1 MLRILIFWLQLVYFS
16 GLFEKIILHY
26 LLLHTCMKIVQAPT
40 ERKLEE
46 EIIALKREKGQ
57 LLCIDDGDAF
67 PMYKIQPQLL
77 AGELICEV
85 EDVESELLTKLPV
98 KACLS
103 VEQEEITS
111 IFFLD

>member
-1 MLRILIFWLQLVYFS
+1 M
-16 GLFEKIILHY
+16 FEKIILHY
-26 LLLHTCMKIVQAPT
+26 LLLHMKIVQAPT

-57 LLCIDDGDAF
+57 LLCIDDGEAF

-98 KACLS
+98 KACLT

-111 IFFLD
+111 ISFLD

>member
-1 MLRILIFWLQLVYFS
+1 MLRILIFWLQLVYFK

-26 LLLHTCMKIVQAPT
+26 LLLHMKIVQAPT

-46 EIIALKREKGQ
+46 EIIALKREKRQ
-57 LLCIDDGDAF
+57 LLCIDDGEAF

-111 IFFLD
+111 ISFLD

>member
-1 MLRILIFWLQLVYFS
+1 
-16 GLFEKIILHY
+16 
-26 LLLHTCMKIVQAPT
+26 MKIVQAPT

-77 AGELICEV
+77 AGELICGGCRE
-85 EDVESELLTKLPV
+85 
-98 KACLS
+98 
-103 VEQEEITS
+103 
-111 IFFLD
+111 

>member
-26 LLLHTCMKIVQAPT
+26 LLLQMKIVQAPT

-98 KACLS
+98 KACLT

-111 IFFLD
+111 ISFLD